1 MLRLAVVLLLA
12 STVFYFGVRAFDYE
26 LTFGQAVVAAVLVA
40 TVGLLTKG
48 EIDVNVTLT
57 LKEDDKSA
65 ASHLRQSRKEER

>member
-1 MLRLAVVLLLA
+1 VLRLAVVLLLA

-40 TVGLLTKG
+40 TVGLLTN
-48 EIDVNVTLT
+48 VNVTLT